1 MKRKVIFQYTLIG
14 VLFGFLFPLIS
25 SFWLIYY
32 RNMPISY
39 GSFVQTQMDNP
50 LLWVINTAPLF
61 LGLFASFA
69 GVRQARVIELNQDLN
84 SEIEEHTATVKQ
96 LNFVKG
102 ELEVHIDKQL
112 VRLKAAAEV
121 ARQAAAIHN
130 LDKLLDGTVDL
141 ISDHFNF
148 YHAGIFLIDNLGEYA
163 LLRAASSEGGK
174 VMLQNNH
181 KLKIGKVGIVG
192 FVAAKG
198 EPRIA
203 LDVGID
209 AVYFDNPDL
218 PNTRSE
224 IALPLKS
231 KQKIIG
237 VLDVQS
243 RQAEAFNDDD
253 IVILGTLTDQIAL
266 AIENARLFE
275 DNQQALRELES
286 QYRQG
291 AQNAWR
297 RQLKNEQVTYI
308 YDRLGV
314 KAAADLSDF
323 KAKTGLNGYTFQ
335 LPIVLRGQ
343 TLGQISLIREADQ
356 PEWSQDEME
365 TIKTTVNQLALSLEN
380 ARLLEEL
387 QYQVER
393 EHLVSEFSSKLWAS
407 SDLNTIART
416 AIQELGRTLN
426 VSDATIALH
435 TFSEDQ

>member
-1 MKRKVIFQYTLIG
+1 
-14 VLFGFLFPLIS
+14 
-25 SFWLIYY
+25 
-32 RNMPISY
+32 
-39 GSFVQTQMDNP
+39 
-50 LLWVINTAPLF
+50 
-61 LGLFASFA
+61 
-69 GVRQARVIELNQDLN
+69 
-84 SEIEEHTATVKQ
+84 
-96 LNFVKG
+96 
-102 ELEVHIDKQL
+102 
-112 VRLKAAAEV
+112 
-121 ARQAAAIHN
+121 
-130 LDKLLDGTVDL
+130 
-141 ISDHFNF
+141 
-148 YHAGIFLIDNLGEYA
+148 
-163 LLRAASSEGGK
+163 
-174 VMLQNNH
+174 
-181 KLKIGKVGIVG
+181 
-192 FVAAKG
+192 
-198 EPRIA
+198 
-203 LDVGID
+203 
-209 AVYFDNPDL
+209 VYFDNPDL

-253 IVILGTLTDQIAL
+253 IVILGTLADQIAL
-266 AIENARLFE
+266 AIENARLLE
-275 DNQQALRELES
+275 DNQQALKELES

-297 RQLKNEQVTYI
+297 RRLKNEQVTYI

-323 KAKTGLNGYTFQ
+323 KAKTSLNGYTFQ

-343 TLGQISLIREADQ
+343 TLGQISLTREDDQ

-393 EHLVSEFSSKLWAS
+393 EHLVSEFSSKLWGS